1 MPSMQ
6 HEAPLELLR
15 CEPRLAAVLLR
26 GLGVAVPA
34 GATAG
39 MAPADLTASVPAEL
53 RADAVVVLSGADGA
67 RLAVIVEVQ
76 LRYDTGKRYSWP
88 TYLTQVRAAHRCP
101 AVLLVI
107 CPGPATA
114 RRCRAPIRTGH
125 PGFDLAPLVIDSA
138 TIPDPAGQGPEEASP
153 ELVVLA
159 VLTGALDLGQDST
172 RRLVLARLADLD
184 ASRLATYTVFV
195 LNAASEPARQAL
207 EALMTTKFKDTFV
220 DRLLAEGEARGKAEG
235 EAEGEARGKAEG
247 EAQGEARMIL
257 RVLAAR
263 GLKVPADIRQR
274 VLSCADTGQLEAW
287 GDRAATAASLDE
299 VFSS

>member
-1 MPSMQ
+1 MQ
-6 HEAPLELLR
+6 GPGHRRQHSRATWSLNAVHAEQRNDSRARLR
-15 CEPRLAAVLLR
+15 AAGNLRSGLAAQ
-26 GLGVAVPA
+26 G
-34 GATAG
+34 T
-39 MAPADLTASVPAEL
+39 
-53 RADAVVVLSGADGA
+53 GA
-67 RLAVIVEVQ
+67 RA
-76 LRYDTGKRYSWP
+76 
-88 TYLTQVRAAHRCP
+88 
-101 AVLLVI
+101 
-107 CPGPATA
+107 
-114 RRCRAPIRTGH
+114 
-125 PGFDLAPLVIDSA
+125 SA
-138 TIPDPAGQGPEEASP
+138 

-184 ASRLATYTVFV
+184 ASRLATCTVFV
-195 LNAASEPARQAL
+195 LNAASESARQAL

-235 EAEGEARGKAEG
+235 EAKG

-263 GLKVPADIRQR
+263 GLKVPAEIRQR
-274 VLSCADTGQLEAW
+274 VLSCDDTGQLEAW

>member
-1 MPSMQ
+1 
-6 HEAPLELLR
+6 
-15 CEPRLAAVLLR
+15 
-26 GLGVAVPA
+26 
-34 GATAG
+34 
-39 MAPADLTASVPAEL
+39 
-53 RADAVVVLSGADGA
+53 
-67 RLAVIVEVQ
+67 
-76 LRYDTGKRYSWP
+76 
-88 TYLTQVRAAHRCP
+88 
-101 AVLLVI
+101 LLVI
-107 CPGPATA
+107 CPGSATA

-138 TIPDPAGQGPEEASP
+138 TIPDPLREATSP

-159 VLTGALDLGQDST
+159 VLTGALDLGQDSA

-195 LNAASEPARQAL
+195 LNAASESARQAL

-220 DRLLAEGEARGKAEG
+220 DRLLAEGEARGK
-235 EAEGEARGKAEG
+235 AEGEARGKAEG

-287 GDRAATAASLDE
+287 GDRAATAASLDQ

>member
-1 MPSMQ
+1 MQ

-34 GATAG
+34 GATAA
-39 MAPADLTASVPAEL
+39 MAPTDLTASVPAEL
-53 RADAVVVLSGADGA
+53 RADAVVVLSGAEGA

-88 TYLTQVRAAHRCP
+88 AYLTQVRAAHRCP

-107 CPGPATA
+107 CPGSATA

-138 TIPDPAGQGPEEASP
+138 TIPDPLREAASP

-159 VLTGALDLGQDST
+159 VLTGALDLGQDSA
-172 RRLVLARLADLD
+172 RRLVLARLAGLD

-195 LNAASEPARQAL
+195 RSAASESARQAL
-207 EALMTTKFKDTFV
+207 EALMTTQFKDTFV
-220 DRLLAEGEARGKAEG
+220 DRLLAEGKAEGKAEG
-235 EAEGEARGKAEG
+235 EAK
-247 EAQGEARMIL
+247 GEARMIL

-263 GLKVPADIRQR
+263 GLKVPAEIQQR

-299 VFSS
+299 VFSA